1 MNLMFYIKYI
11 VVAIILVS
19 VGLLLDYLFMVVLRN
34 ILQERYKYVAY
45 PKLHT
50 FFFFLS
56 LFFLSDYLCSVL

>member
-34 ILQERYKYVAY
+34 ILQERYKYVAH

-50 FFFFLS
+50 FFFS
-56 LFFLSDYLCSVL
+56 YHCFF